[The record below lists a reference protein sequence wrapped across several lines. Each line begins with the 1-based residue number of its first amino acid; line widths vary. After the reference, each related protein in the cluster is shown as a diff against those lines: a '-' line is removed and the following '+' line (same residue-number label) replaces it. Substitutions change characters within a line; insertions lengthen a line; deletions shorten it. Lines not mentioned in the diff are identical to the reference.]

1 VGWSDGSTND
11 DEFAVTSLIEML
23 AGAPSPGPIIEAAKL
38 GARFWK
44 GPPETRLLTLLHHD
58 FGKRAGLSRDRFWA
72 WQKDEALMNAL
83 GPVLSGAAVPDERTA
98 AKLADQ
104 ISAKLTE
111 TDPADRPALALE
123 IAHAALMAPTSVLRT
138 EEKTSYL
145 VEGSQRDGQRLAAV
159 QETVEQTHDG
169 ISRVLRSL
177 GTEDDDVVRA
187 LITDPLQ
194 HAGVEQRAK
203 RAAQHADAGRHQEAA
218 EDLLMVAAALRA
230 RGLSELAEAF
240 SIRAAESLT
249 TAGQSLRARELLLEA
264 LWARL
269 DRGQPGAAH
278 SLLSTFQATC
288 GTDEAWI
295 VDAVR
300 AEVDWPEL
308 DGAADALAEA
318 ALRTTDGAWRAR
330 WWAAWAVERT
340 VVGALDELA
349 AEAMDA
355 LDLDDGPGACV
366 ARMLA
371 LAARMRVSGGN
382 LAEDFELLED
392 WADRASD
399 ESAGTVWSLR
409 ACALAMVGDE
419 RGAIRGYRRAM
430 TRWARTSGG
439 AEQTGQ
445 QLLCAHAVQHL
456 NGSRVDDLELRPVAL
471 ALRGALGC
479 PASVISRLE
488 SHGSSEMLDEDW
500 PDARR
505 LLSHAYGRAIASG
518 DLQSILILE
527 SKLAR
532 LYAAT
537 GHRQAALMFALRG
550 ANSKVANAL
559 AATLP
564 ATDVADALL
573 PAGAPWQRTAS
584 YSTVTENGVRLP
596 PAWIAAH
603 TQSLMADV
611 GGPLSP
617 TLTATP
623 AALAP
628 QAVSAVLHSVP
639 DALLGTALPVV
650 RAELLSAFVG
660 PRRAAA
666 KALQLI
672 TDLGRSDETAL
683 LIDEMLTPNSQARV
697 DPEWVHARLDQEPAL
712 RERIVQAAVA
722 GIEPALETL
731 VYEDSVPAEVAPALR
746 DLVER
751 FVETSTVERSADG
764 RELSVG
770 MGVRFELGGMA
781 ARHVDDA
788 SRAQLVQRLEK
799 SVEGTHEPAI
809 NRASALSALFNLAPA
824 LTAADA
830 QRIGKLAGAIASG
843 QVPRSRFDG
852 GAIDPLSRFRFS
864 FPGAE
869 DVQAAA
875 VELVGRLQGLG
886 HTDIDVAREAVDSC
900 LRHPDRGVFAAA
912 LRAET
917 WLTHSTM
924 PAALGDLLRVD
935 DVGVRRA
942 AVVLW
947 RHIHPEVPIGPPERE
962 QLLNDQHPALRALL
976 AEIAVETDDR
986 ELLQTAIPRRRC
998 PGAPSRRQR
1007 RCTRRRGRRE
1017 PVDSRTYRRSRSCR
1031 Q

>member
-1 VGWSDGSTND
+1 MD
-11 DEFAVTSLIEML
+11 
-23 AGAPSPGPIIEAAKL
+23 
-38 GARFWK
+38 
-44 GPPETRLLTLLHHD
+44 
-58 FGKRAGLSRDRFWA
+58 
-72 WQKDEALMNAL
+72 ALE
-83 GPVLSGAAVPDERTA
+83 PVLSGAAVHDERTA
-98 AKLADQ
+98 ARLAAL
-104 ISAKLTE
+104 IAGKLTE

-145 VEGSQRDGQRLAAV
+145 VEGSQRDGRRLAAV
-159 QETVEQTHDG
+159 QETVERTHDG
-169 ISRVLRSL
+169 ITRVLRSL
-177 GTEDDDVVRA
+177 GDDDDDVVRA
-187 LITDPLQ
+187 LITDPLR

-203 RAAQHADAGRHQEAA
+203 LAAQYADAGRHQEAA
-218 EDLLMVAAALRA
+218 EELLMVAGALRS
-230 RGLSELAEAF
+230 RGLNELAEAF

-249 TAGQSLRARELLLEA
+249 TAGQSARARDLLLEA
-264 LWARL
+264 VWARL
-269 DRGQPGAAH
+269 DRGQPGSAH
-278 SLLSTFQATC
+278 SLLSTVQATC
-288 GTDEAWI
+288 DTDEVWI
-295 VDAVR
+295 SDALG

-308 DGAADALAEA
+308 DGAAHALAHA
-318 ALRTTDGAWRAR
+318 ARRTTDGARRAR

-340 VVGALDELA
+340 VAGALDELA
-349 AEAMDA
+349 AEEMAG
-355 LDLDDGPGACV
+355 LHLDDGPGACV
-366 ARMLA
+366 ALMLA
-371 LAARMRVSGGN
+371 LAARMRVSGGD

-399 ESAGTVWSLR
+399 ESAGMVWSLR
-409 ACALAMVGDE
+409 ACALAVIGDE
-419 RGAIRGYRRAM
+419 RGAVRGYRRAM

-439 AEQTGQ
+439 SEQTGK
-445 QLLCAHAVQHL
+445 QLLCAQAVQHL
-456 NGSRVDDLELRPVAL
+456 HGSRVEDLELRPVAL
-471 ALRGALGC
+471 ALRGPLGC
-479 PASVISRLE
+479 PASVIARLE

-527 SKLAR
+527 GKLAR

-550 ANSKVANAL
+550 ASSKLANAL

-573 PAGAPWQRTAS
+573 PAGAPWHRTAT

-596 PAWIAAH
+596 PPWIAAH
-603 TQSLMADV
+603 TPTLMSDV
-611 GGPLSP
+611 HSPLIP
-617 TLTATP
+617 GLTATP

-639 DALLGTALPVV
+639 DELLDAALPVV
-650 RAELLSAFVG
+650 RDELLSTFVG

-683 LIDEMLTPNSQARV
+683 LVDEMLVPNSQARV
-697 DPEWVHARLDQEPAL
+697 DPQWVHARLDQEPAL

-731 VYEDSVPAEVAPALR
+731 VYDDSVPVEVAPALR
-746 DLVER
+746 DLVGR
-751 FVETSTVERSADG
+751 FVEKSTVERSADG
-764 RELSVG
+764 REVSVG

-781 ARHVDDA
+781 GRHVDDA
-788 SRAQLVQRLEK
+788 SRAQLVQRLEQ

-824 LTAADA
+824 LMAADA
-830 QRIGKLAGAIASG
+830 ERVGNLAGAIASG

-852 GAIDPLSRFRFS
+852 SPVDPLSRFRIS

-869 DVQAAA
+869 EVQAAA

-886 HTDIDVAREAVDSC
+886 HVRIDAAREAVDSC

-917 WLTHSTM
+917 WLTQSTM
-924 PAALGDLLRVD
+924 PAPLGDLLRVD

-947 RHIHPEVPIGPPERE
+947 RHIHPEAPIGSPERE
-962 QLLNDQHPALRALL
+962 QMLNDQHPALRAIL
-976 AEIAVETDDR
+976 AEIAAETDDR
-986 ELLQTAIPRRRC
+986 ELLQLLSGDEDVRVRHLA
-998 PGAPSRRQR
+998 GSHALD
-1007 RCTRRRGRRE
+1007 GE
-1017 PVDSRTYRRSRSCR
+1017 
-1031 Q
+1031 